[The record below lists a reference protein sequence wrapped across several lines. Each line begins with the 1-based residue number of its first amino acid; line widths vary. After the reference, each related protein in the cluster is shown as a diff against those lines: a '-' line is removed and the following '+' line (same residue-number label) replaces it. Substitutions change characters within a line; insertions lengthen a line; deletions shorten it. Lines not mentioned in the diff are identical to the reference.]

1 MKGKEKGWNIRP
13 PGYPV
18 DTSGYLPTI
27 NTSSNPRISPAHH
40 PLFRRA
46 VSAVVQMSRTLLIFV
61 YITTIE
67 IDVNIDAIDVMI
79 GIIVV
84 PSLLNY

>member
-1 MKGKEKGWNIRP
+1 MKGKGSGWNIRP

-27 NTSSNPRISPAHH
+27 STSSNPRISPAHH